1 MDKIQ
6 ITNQFFPHVVDVVIP
21 AYNAQATIQK
31 PITST
36 LKQELPAN
44 WRQNVIITNDG
55 SSDGTA
61 MLCKLMFGEQVQII
75 SHEHN
80 RGRSAS
86 RNTGWRAGRGKY
98 VIFLDADCEWSSTGS
113 LCAHLKMLESST
125 DVSTGAIISRDPGFW
140 GAYQTILQS
149 SREKDFS
156 TGNLAAFTSANF
168 AIRRSILEAS
178 GGFDEGYRYYGFED
192 RDFLLRLI
200 SLGAKISFCPEA
212 AIVHNPDSSL
222 KEICKKMMDAGEKS
236 SVTFQAAHPD
246 FYARSVYGKIDC
258 RLHGQPFIALAIISG
273 PIMPVLI
280 SLGDSMIKRASVPFQ
295 IKRIYVK
302 MISGLAF
309 MIGTY
314 RALRHHSN

>member
-21 AYNAQATIQK
+21 AYNARETIQK

>member
-1 MDKIQ
+1 MDKDQ

>member
-1 MDKIQ
+1 
-6 ITNQFFPHVVDVVIP
+6 V
-21 AYNAQATIQK
+21 
-31 PITST
+31 
-36 LKQELPAN
+36 
-44 WRQNVIITNDG
+44 NDG
-55 SSDGTA
+55 SSDDTA
-61 MLCKLMFGEQVQII
+61 MFCKSMFGEQVQII

>member
-1 MDKIQ
+1 MDKGQ

-222 KEICKKMMDAGEKS
+222 KEICKKMMEAGEKS

>member
-156 TGNLAAFTSANF
+156 AGNLAAFTSANF

>member
-1 MDKIQ
+1 MNKGQ

-21 AYNAQATIQK
+21 AYNARETIQK

-36 LKQELPAN
+36 LHQELPAN
-44 WRQNVIITNDG
+44 WRQNVIIINDG
-55 SSDGTA
+55 SSDDTA
-61 MLCKLMFGEQVQII
+61 MLCKTMFGEQIHVI

-113 LCAHLKMLESST
+113 LYAHLKTLESGA
-125 DVSTGAIISRDPGFW
+125 DVSTGSIISRDPGFW
-140 GAYQTILQS
+140 GTYQNILQS

-156 TGNLAAFTSANF
+156 AGNLAAFTSANF
-168 AIRRSILEAS
+168 AIRRSVLEAS
-178 GGFDEGYRYYGFED
+178 GGFDEGYRFYGFED

-200 SLGAKISFCPEA
+200 SLGAKISFCSEA
-212 AIVHNPDSSL
+212 VIVHKPDSSL
-222 KEICKKMMDAGEKS
+222 KDICKKMMESGQKS

-258 RLHGQPFIALAIISG
+258 RLHGQPFIALAIISE

-280 SLGDSMIKRASVPFQ
+280 SLGDSMIKRASIPFQ

>member
-1 MDKIQ
+1 M
-6 ITNQFFPHVVDVVIP
+6 
-21 AYNAQATIQK
+21 
-31 PITST
+31 
-36 LKQELPAN
+36 
-44 WRQNVIITNDG
+44 
-55 SSDGTA
+55 
-61 MLCKLMFGEQVQII
+61 
-75 SHEHN
+75 
-80 RGRSAS
+80 
-86 RNTGWRAGRGKY
+86 
-98 VIFLDADCEWSSTGS
+98 
-113 LCAHLKMLESST
+113 
-125 DVSTGAIISRDPGFW
+125 
-140 GAYQTILQS
+140 
-149 SREKDFS
+149 
-156 TGNLAAFTSANF
+156 
-168 AIRRSILEAS
+168 
-178 GGFDEGYRYYGFED
+178 
-192 RDFLLRLI
+192 I

-222 KEICKKMMDAGEKS
+222 KEICKKMMESGQKS